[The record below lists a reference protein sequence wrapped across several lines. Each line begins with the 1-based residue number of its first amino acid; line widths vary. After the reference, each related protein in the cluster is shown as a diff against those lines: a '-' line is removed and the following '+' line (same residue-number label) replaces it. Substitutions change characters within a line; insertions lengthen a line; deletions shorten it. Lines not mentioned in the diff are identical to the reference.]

1 MNNQWQKQERYYQ
14 SNCIEFLFEVG
25 IRECVVV
32 LHCYAFITLNTR
44 SQNITCS
51 IVFLVWM
58 ISFSQVNVHSLNDE
72 VLDVWNGCGDVWH
85 FLFFYSI
92 EFPLAATSDC
102 FQLKPFSGTKNI
114 YLWILDSSHV
124 LLIFHKFNATI
135 LITTITIFNE
145 KSDGLFGCWCLR
157 FKRQAL
163 SQSVSQAAS
172 ATVSFLHSISQ

>member
-85 FLFFYSI
+85 FLFFLFNRISI
-92 EFPLAATSDC
+92 GSNKWLLPAEAIFGHQKYLFVNSGFEPCAFDFP
-102 FQLKPFSGTKNI
+102 
-114 YLWILDSSHV
+114 
-124 LLIFHKFNATI
+124 
-135 LITTITIFNE
+135 
-145 KSDGLFGCWCLR
+145 
-157 FKRQAL
+157 
-163 SQSVSQAAS
+163 
-172 ATVSFLHSISQ
+172 